1 MEEKTYYLPVETP
14 DGIIELKIDRDFW
27 ENDDDMKV
35 TLSTT
40 IQGSTINYQSETTED
55 ALILL
60 AKDLPKTWKIRSCL
74 SCRFGHF
81 CPVGNFDNELFCV
94 ADFEPKT
101 PRDLWHIIEDEKERK
116 ARSRTLFECCELYKE
131 QSEDYFTYNDYYIR
145 TTK

>member
-14 DGIIELKIDRDFW
+14 DGIIELKVARGVW
-27 ENDDDMKV
+27 QNDDDMRV

-40 IQGSTINYQSETTED
+40 IQGNTINYQSDTTED
-55 ALILL
+55 ALVLL

-74 SCRFGHF
+74 SCRYGNF

-94 ADFEPKT
+94 ADCEPKT
-101 PRDLWHIIEDEKERK
+101 PRDLWHVTEDERERK

-131 QSEDYFTYNDYYIR
+131 QSEDYFMYNDYYIR

>member
-101 PRDLWHIIEDEKERK
+101 PRDLWHITEGEKERK